1 MYAKSSVLFA
11 FVLIICNAECY
22 RILGIFPHTAKSHD
36 YVFNSLMK
44 GLAAKGHDVTVISHF
59 PNKDQRDNYRHIS
72 LRGSLPILEDIF
84 TFEMMRQPPMVFGL
98 DQIEMHYETIMV
110 LSELGKDTCH
120 ALLQNKEVKQLKE
133 GQFDLAIVETFNSD
147 CSLGIVDHLKVP
159 FIGFSSHAFMPWT
172 MRRLGLT
179 ENPSFKP
186 LHFLGYGRQPNFIER
201 IKSFIANQMYTFIY
215 YNTLQKNDIA
225 YLENYYKKDFSN
237 IEELAKSMSLVLVST
252 YFPLHGAFE
261 APPSV
266 IEVGGIHIQHNKT
279 LPKVRTLI
287 YLCKLLGK
295 SQIGIFEDNALII
308 ITSIF
313 LKYYLHWGENLSNII
328 FI

>member
-1 MYAKSSVLFA
+1 MQANACVLVA
-11 FVLIICNAECY
+11 LVLVCCNVESY

-44 GLAAKGHDVTVISHF
+44 GLAERGHDVTVISHF
-59 PNKDQRDNYRHIS
+59 PNKNLQDNYTHIS

-84 TFEMMRQPPMVFGL
+84 TFEMMKQPPIIFGL
-98 DQIEMHYETIMV
+98 EQIEMHYETIMI

-120 ALLQNKEVKQLKE
+120 ALLQNEKVKQLKE

-147 CSLGIVDHLKVP
+147 CSLGLVDHLKVP
-159 FIGFSSHAFMPWT
+159 YIGFSSHAFMPWT

-186 LHFLGYGRQPNFIER
+186 FHFLGYGRKPNFVER
-201 IKSFIANQMYTFIY
+201 IKSFIAYQIYTFIY

-225 YLENYYKKDFSN
+225 YLENYYNKDFSK
-237 IEELAKSMSLVLVST
+237 IEELAQSMSLVLVST

-266 IEVGGIHIQHNKT
+266 IEVGGIHIQQNKT
-279 LPKVRTLI
+279 LPKVRTLM
-287 YLCKLLGK
+287 YL
-295 SQIGIFEDNALII
+295 
-308 ITSIF
+308 
-313 LKYYLHWGENLSNII
+313 
-328 FI
+328 